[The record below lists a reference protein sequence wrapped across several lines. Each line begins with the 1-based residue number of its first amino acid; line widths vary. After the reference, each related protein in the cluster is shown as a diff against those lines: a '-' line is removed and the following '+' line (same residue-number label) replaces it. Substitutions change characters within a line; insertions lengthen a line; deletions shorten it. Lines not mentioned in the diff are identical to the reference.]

1 MFVDIK
7 SSIKSTIY
15 DFHLLHPRQ
24 WFGNIYAACLN
35 EKEKKKWKTKILFLK
50 IGWSPKRSRQ
60 RYALNRRRKRSSFA
74 QLFQIILP
82 PSFHAYL
89 SRQIIDIHTK
99 QIGLA
104 GEILQTISISDKTSQ
119 SVGEDK
125 SCNHLFTSFKIY
137 ILRAVR

>member
-89 SRQIIDIHTK
+89 SRQIIDIHAK

-104 GEILQTISISDKTSQ
+104 GEIYCRRYQSRTKHPKVLVKTSLVIIF
-119 SVGEDK
+119 SRNLK
-125 SCNHLFTSFKIY
+125 FTF
-137 ILRAVR
+137 